1 MRWVDPVS
9 IMPKYQGYDSLS
21 IDVADQVATVE
32 ILQPSPTE
40 AWSTHLADITGALR
54 KMRTDERLRVIVIT
68 GPENHDPFYVSAP
81 ADAYATEEHRERI
94 LADEA
99 HAPPD
104 KATLMANEMLETE
117 KIVVSKVNGD
127 SFGGGTSLI
136 FGSDFVVAEADARIA
151 EGHMDMREND
161 PERGYMPEWGVV
173 PGGLAGSLIPLY
185 LPAGPAK
192 EMLMLGE
199 PFTAAELAEWGVV
212 NRAVP
217 PDRLDEE
224 TADLVS
230 RLLDRSAHALAW
242 TKRVA
247 NRRLV
252 NHVNMTHDAARAYEW
267 RNFYMVERRGW
278 EDKFEFTGEDDQG
291 SDPQ

>member
-1 MRWVDPVS
+1 
-9 IMPKYQGYDSLS
+9 MPDYDQYPSLS
-21 IDVADQVATVE
+21 VDMSDQVATVE
-32 ILQPSPTE
+32 ILQPTPEE
-40 AWSTHLADITGALR
+40 AWSTHFDDVSGALR
-54 KMRTDERLRVIVIT
+54 DMRTDERIRIILIA
-68 GPENHDPFYVSAP
+68 GPDSHDAFYVSAP
-81 ADAYATEEHRERI
+81 ADAYETDEHRERI

-99 HAPPD
+99 HVPPD
-104 KATLMANEMLETE
+104 GATLMANEMLETE
-117 KIVVSKVNGD
+117 KIVVTKVNGD
-127 SFGGGTSLI
+127 SFGSGTSLI
-136 FGSDFVVAEADARIA
+136 FGSDFVVAEEDARIA

-185 LPAGPAK
+185 LPPGPAK

-199 PFTAAELAEWGVV
+199 PYTASELADWGIV

-217 PDRLDEE
+217 AEDIDET
-224 TADLVS
+224 TAQLVS

-252 NHVNMTHDAARAYEW
+252 QHVNMNHDAARAYEW

-278 EDKFEFTGEDDQG
+278 EDKFEFTDD
-291 SDPQ
+291 S